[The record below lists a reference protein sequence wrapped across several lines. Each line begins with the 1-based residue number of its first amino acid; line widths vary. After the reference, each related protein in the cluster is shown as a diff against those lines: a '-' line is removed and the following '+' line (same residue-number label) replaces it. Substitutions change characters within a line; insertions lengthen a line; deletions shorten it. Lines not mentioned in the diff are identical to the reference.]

1 MWWGIVD
8 WILLIIG
15 GVFGAV
21 LGLLADEWWRRRSVR
36 QEQKRSAQRYR
47 ELNLEAKSIENMHST
62 LVLIQAGW
70 DPDGF
75 FSPGSIT
82 VRLDYTYQAP
92 QIIQGICAAHTA
104 EWADAGHTN
113 GRQVGLSSYLITRVS
128 DDPEQERLG
137 LAHHLT
143 LRAHEFDYFDFL
155 GSHRILLN
163 GTGAERH
170 LLSRLVASASAESPA
185 PGLPTPCSVGLS
197 LIAEAGRTIV
207 LGRRAG
213 VNSPAGAWRPG
224 EVFNAVGEG
233 MAARDFASAG
243 YDAASCGPDITAAR
257 GAYEELGFRPQEM
270 QRSRLRLHSFA
281 FATDVLD
288 FKFFGSLETELSV
301 GEIQGRWEVAADR
314 VEARELLYHP
324 IETRRQ
330 AIELLHEMQ
339 SDTDTW
345 SPEARFCTIRTLLCL
360 RKLSIQDVIA
370 ASVATARSVSTQAI
384 G

>member
-1 MWWGIVD
+1 ME
-8 WILLIIG
+8 WILLGIG
-15 GVFGAV
+15 AI
-21 LGLLADEWWRRRSVR
+21 LGSLCDEGWRWAKVRRER
-36 QEQKRSAQRYR
+36 KKAAQRYH
-47 ELNLEAKSIENMHST
+47 ELNLAAKSIEDMHST

-75 FSPGSIT
+75 FRPGSVT
-82 VRLDYTYQAP
+82 VRLDHTYQTP
-92 QIIQGICAAHTA
+92 QVIRGIADVHRADWT
-104 EWADAGHTN
+104 DAGHTN
-113 GRQVGLSSYLITRVS
+113 GRQIGLSSYLITRVS

-137 LAHHLT
+137 LAHQLT

-155 GSHRILLN
+155 ASHRILLH
-163 GTGAERH
+163 GTGAERQ
-170 LLSRLVASASAESPA
+170 LLAESPA

-197 LIAEAGRTIV
+197 LIAEAGRIIV
-207 LGRRAG
+207 LSRRAG
-213 VNSPAGAWRPG
+213 VNSPAGAWRHG
-224 EVFNAVGEG
+224 QVFNAVGEG

-281 FATDVLD
+281 FATDLLD
-288 FKFFGSLETELSV
+288 FKFFGCLETELSV

-314 VEARELLYHP
+314 AEARELLYRP
-324 IETRRQ
+324 IETRQQ

-339 SDTDTW
+339 SAGDTW

-360 RKLSIQDVIA
+360 RKLGIQDVIA
-370 ASVATARSVSTQAI
+370 VSAASARSVSSSAT